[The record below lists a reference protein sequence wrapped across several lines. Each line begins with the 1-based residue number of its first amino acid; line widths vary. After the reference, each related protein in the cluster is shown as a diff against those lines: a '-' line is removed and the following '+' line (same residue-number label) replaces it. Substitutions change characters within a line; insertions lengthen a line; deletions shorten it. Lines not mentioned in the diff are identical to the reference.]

1 MKLIRTLAA
10 TLALGLGAPALVHAQ
25 TIKVGTIL
33 PLSGGAGPQGQHVT
47 NAIQTMAALIN
58 ESGGVLGRKIEI
70 VSRDDESTP
79 AVGVSRATELM
90 SLGVSVIIEG
100 WNSPVT
106 LAMQPVIARGGVLDI
121 TAISKADPI
130 LSGEGNPLA
139 IRLNSS
145 NSQDGAVIAN

>member
-1 MKLIRTLAA
+1 M
-10 TLALGLGAPALVHAQ
+10 
-25 TIKVGTIL
+25 
-33 PLSGGAGPQGQHVT
+33 T

-106 LAMQPVIARGGVLDI
+106 LAMQPVIARGADLAQLRLEFVGCERVHN
-121 TAISKADPI
+121 AISIPSSATSQPAAVTCARSGDP
-130 LSGEGNPLA
+130 S
-139 IRLNSS
+139 IRIGL
-145 NSQDGAVIAN
+145 VLLIFFKM